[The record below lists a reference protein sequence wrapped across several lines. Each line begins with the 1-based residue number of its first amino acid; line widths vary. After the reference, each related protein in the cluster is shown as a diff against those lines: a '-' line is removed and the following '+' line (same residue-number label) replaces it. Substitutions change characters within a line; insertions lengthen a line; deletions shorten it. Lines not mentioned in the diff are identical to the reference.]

1 MFKVKTCGNRHRLT
15 IVATDPRNGNTYRFD
30 TGTAGK
36 HEDSDWCELMLHDGG
51 MSIELDWQLIA
62 AMIAKAYK
70 QGQLQPKHIYRVPA
84 WGLMPQQYQQ
94 ALFNLFTQESA
105 A

>member
-1 MFKVKTCGNRHRLT
+1 MFTVNTHGNRRRLT
-15 IVATDPRNGNTYRFD
+15 IVASDPRSSNTYRLD
-30 TGTAGK
+30 TGTADK
-36 HEDSDWCELMLHDGG
+36 HGPAFTDLMLHDGG
-51 MSIELDWQLIA
+51 MQIQLDWQLIA
-62 AMIAKAYK
+62 AMIVKAYRT
-70 QGQLQPKHIYRVPA
+70 GQLQPKHIYRVPA